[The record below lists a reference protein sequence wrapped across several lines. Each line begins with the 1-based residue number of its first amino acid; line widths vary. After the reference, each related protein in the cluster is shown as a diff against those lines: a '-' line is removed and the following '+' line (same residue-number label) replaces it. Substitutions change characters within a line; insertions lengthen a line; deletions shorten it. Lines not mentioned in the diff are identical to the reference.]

1 MMWEQKQL
9 LQISNKQLDKSS
21 DLKETTS
28 IELENQFSGKNGTG
42 NYKSPVVEVSAQIV
56 VDNGRSIE
64 YVDQQADFLDQEK
77 HSNQTLS
84 KKN

>member
-42 NYKSPVVEVSAQIV
+42 NYKSPVVEVNAQLV
-56 VDNGRSIE
+56 ADTGRSIE
-64 YVDQQADFLDQEK
+64 YVDHQADFLDQEK

>member
-42 NYKSPVVEVSAQIV
+42 NNKSPVVEVDAQLV
-56 VDNGRSIE
+56 VDNGRSFE

-77 HSNQTLS
+77 QTNQILS